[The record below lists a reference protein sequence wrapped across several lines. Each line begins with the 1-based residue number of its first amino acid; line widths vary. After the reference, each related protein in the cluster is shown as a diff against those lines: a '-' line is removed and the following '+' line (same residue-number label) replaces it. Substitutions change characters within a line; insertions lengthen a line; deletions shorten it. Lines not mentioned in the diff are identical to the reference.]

1 MRLFFGLILE
11 YICPE
16 MDIYKYVGIKP
27 YNGCNSLLEQISNIT
42 TLTKWKKLLTTIVFL
57 KHSTRFDPQNIS
69 YIIPAYT
76 YFFKRIPSHIVRD
89 SSRYYNNTNVG

>member
-1 MRLFFGLILE
+1 MEKITN
-11 YICPE
+11 
-16 MDIYKYVGIKP
+16 
-27 YNGCNSLLEQISNIT
+27 YNS
-42 TLTKWKKLLTTIVFL
+42 FL
-57 KHSTRFDPQNIS
+57 KNSTRFDPKNIS